1 MIQVTSSLLHD
12 CGVNRVL
19 IPLKEMD
26 TIRAGDNTDNVFP
39 Q

>member
-12 CGVNRVL
+12 CVNRVL

-26 TIRAGDNTDNVFP
+26 TIRAGDYTDNVFP